1 VTDLPTKPAPGPQPR
16 RAVLT
21 RSNLI
26 GIVAGNILEFY
37 DFTLY
42 AFFATQIGA
51 TMFAGGKS
59 GDGLLL
65 ALATFAVGF
74 IARPI
79 GAVVIGRY
87 ADRRGR
93 KPAMVFSFALMG
105 IALLAVALTPP
116 ASALGAGS
124 AVILVVAR
132 LVQGFAL
139 GGEVGPTTAMLIEAA
154 PAHRRGFFGA
164 WQIASQ
170 GLAVLVAGVV
180 GLAITLALPAQAV
193 TDWGWRIAMMLGVV
207 ILPIGFHLRRIM
219 PETLTMPTDDTMEQD
234 ASALPIAR
242 VAVIGLLLI
251 LAGTV
256 TTYTLQYLN
265 TYTISVLKLSPRTAF
280 TTTAITGASMFAFGL
295 LGGWLSDRF
304 GRRSVIVVP
313 RIVLLALIYPVF
325 AHILAHPALGS
336 LALGVFIMTS
346 LYAMST
352 ATANVCLAECFPR
365 ARRSTAY
372 ALTYA
377 MGVSVFGGG
386 AQFAIVW
393 LAKATGS
400 HTMPAWWLAG
410 ASAIGVI
417 AGLTMPMLPNTRK
430 SPELS
435 YRMDVTQ

>member
-1 VTDLPTKPAPGPQPR
+1 MPAKAWRCWSQ
-16 RAVLT
+16 A
-21 RSNLI
+21 
-26 GIVAGNILEFY
+26 
-37 DFTLY
+37 
-42 AFFATQIGA
+42 
-51 TMFAGGKS
+51 
-59 GDGLLL
+59 
-65 ALATFAVGF
+65 
-74 IARPI
+74 
-79 GAVVIGRY
+79 
-87 ADRRGR
+87 
-93 KPAMVFSFALMG
+93 SF
-105 IALLAVALTPP
+105 
-116 ASALGAGS
+116 
-124 AVILVVAR
+124 
-132 LVQGFAL
+132 
-139 GGEVGPTTAMLIEAA
+139 
-154 PAHRRGFFGA
+154 
-164 WQIASQ
+164 
-170 GLAVLVAGVV
+170 

-193 TDWGWRIAMMLGVV
+193 TDWGWRIAMLLGVV

-219 PETLTMPTDDTMEQD
+219 PETLTLATDDTMEVE
-234 ASALPIAR
+234 AAALPMAR

-313 RIVLLALIYPVF
+313 RIVLLVLIYPVF

-393 LAKATGS
+393 LAKANRQ
-400 HTMPAWWLAG
+400 PRD
-410 ASAIGVI
+410 
-417 AGLTMPMLPNTRK
+417 AGLVAGRCQRDRRDRRPDHADAAQ
-430 SPELS
+430 
-435 YRMDVTQ
+435 YREMAAKFRHHPRPPDPLHRLTPTDDR